1 MWPSPSFL
9 LQRSVLIAD
18 GRVRRLRKAAPDAGL
33 ERFLALPTSCC
44 LTVLLILPSRAT
56 LGLGL
61 SEGRYVAYIG
71 QNKAISHGNAPTI
84 PRRFFLDTPTNGA
97 IMLPNNGDHRPQDH
111 PRPPLLLPGPDRLGE
126 RRSEEHTSELQ
137 SRR

>member
-1 MWPSPSFL
+1 MIRRPP
-9 LQRSVLIAD
+9 RS
-18 GRVRRLRKAAPDAGL
+18 
-33 ERFLALPTSCC
+33 
-44 LTVLLILPSRAT
+44 T
-56 LGLGL
+56 LFPYTTLFRSL

-71 QNKAISHGNAPTI
+71 KNKAVSHGNAPTI

-126 RRSEEHTSELQ
+126 RPLPLRQTALPRQ
-137 SRR
+137 G